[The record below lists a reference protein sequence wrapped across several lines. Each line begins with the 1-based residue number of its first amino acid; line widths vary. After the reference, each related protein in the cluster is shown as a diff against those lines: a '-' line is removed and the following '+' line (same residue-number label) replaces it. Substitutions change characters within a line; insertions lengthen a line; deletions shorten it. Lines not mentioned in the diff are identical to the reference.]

1 MTSKLTISLI
11 FLLVAISSSTPLAK
25 PSQEDKNHKKIVG
38 FEPLPNSIFIKQ
50 NPENYLFRKTPL
62 SRNDFLYRLARD
74 TARLP
79 MKRGSNSWTINSL
92 GYHSGLSGLFDTK
105 AKRSF
110 GENKRSLFPKL
121 ETRSVSGG
129 DYDEFDRDDVMRA
142 AEAELIRRGY
152 NLVLKK
158 MSKKL

>member
-1 MTSKLTISLI
+1 MGLISRVSSRTYRKTKNMTSKITVSIILV
-11 FLLVAISSSTPLAK
+11 LLVAISSSTPL
-25 PSQEDKNHKKIVG
+25 D
-38 FEPLPNSIFIKQ
+38 
-50 NPENYLFRKTPL
+50 
-62 SRNDFLYRLARD
+62 RLARD

-92 GYHSGLSGLFDTK
+92 GYHGGLNSLFDTK

-121 ETRSVSGG
+121 ETRSVNGG

-142 AEAELIRRGY
+142 AEAELIRR
-152 NLVLKK
+152 
-158 MSKKL
+158 

>member
-1 MTSKLTISLI
+1 MGVELTEKKAETTKITSKMTSKITISLI
-11 FLLVAISSSTPLAK
+11 FLLVAISSSTPL
-25 PSQEDKNHKKIVG
+25 D
-38 FEPLPNSIFIKQ
+38 
-50 NPENYLFRKTPL
+50 
-62 SRNDFLYRLARD
+62 RLARD

-92 GYHSGLSGLFDTK
+92 GYHGGLNSLFDTK

-121 ETRSVSGG
+121 EARSVSGG

-152 NLVLKK
+152 NLY
-158 MSKKL
+158 

>member
-1 MTSKLTISLI
+1 MGLISRVSSRTYRKKTDEIRKKMTSKVTISLI
-11 FLLVAISSSTPLAK
+11 FLLVAISSSTPL
-25 PSQEDKNHKKIVG
+25 D
-38 FEPLPNSIFIKQ
+38 
-50 NPENYLFRKTPL
+50 
-62 SRNDFLYRLARD
+62 RLARD

-121 ETRSVSGG
+121 EARSVSGT

-152 NLVLKK
+152 NLY
-158 MSKKL
+158 

>member
-1 MTSKLTISLI
+1 MGLISRVSSRTYRKKTDEIRKKMTSKLTISLI
-11 FLLVAISSSTPLAK
+11 FLLVAISSSTPL
-25 PSQEDKNHKKIVG
+25 D
-38 FEPLPNSIFIKQ
+38 
-50 NPENYLFRKTPL
+50 
-62 SRNDFLYRLARD
+62 RLARD

-92 GYHSGLSGLFDTK
+92 GYHSELSGLFDTK

-110 GENKRSLFPKL
+110 GENKKSLFPKL

-152 NLVLKK
+152 
-158 MSKKL
+158 